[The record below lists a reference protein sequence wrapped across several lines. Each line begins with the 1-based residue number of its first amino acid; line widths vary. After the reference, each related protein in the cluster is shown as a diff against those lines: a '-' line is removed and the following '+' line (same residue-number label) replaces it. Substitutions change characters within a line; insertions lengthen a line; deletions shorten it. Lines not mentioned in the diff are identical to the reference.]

1 MGFLYSQWVIRIF
14 ALFVATLA
22 KSELRQFV
30 RNSLP
35 GAVFPEDRQVVLT
48 NQGEAYRLNGLWFKW
63 HGTVGSK
70 VAIKDQASIT
80 TWAHVE
86 GLPRA

>member
-1 MGFLYSQWVIRIF
+1 M
-14 ALFVATLA
+14 FVATLA

-63 HGTVGSK
+63 HGSVGSK

-80 TWAHVE
+80 DWHFVE
-86 GLPRA
+86 GLPVAP